1 MLDALLEGLL
11 GCDIVGFLSS
21 LDVRN
26 FLLTCE
32 ENAGLQVDE
41 RERAVFYG
49 GRAVYARHYPISID
63 VGTTSRLP
71 ASRGGKRPERD
82 LAAVRPPRP
91 IPRLHPTYPAKHISP
106 AVLSYL
112 KHPPQHPQLP
122 RD

>member
-41 RERAVFYG
+41 RERAVFFG
-49 GRAVYARHYPISID
+49 GRVVYARHYPISID
-63 VGTTSRLP
+63 VGTTSRL
-71 ASRGGKRPERD
+71 ASSRGAKRQERD
-82 LAAVRPPRP
+82 LATGRPRHLIARIHRTAPSKNIVRGVLASRKLP
-91 IPRLHPTYPAKHISP
+91 LCHP
-106 AVLSYL
+106 
-112 KHPPQHPQLP
+112 
-122 RD
+122 